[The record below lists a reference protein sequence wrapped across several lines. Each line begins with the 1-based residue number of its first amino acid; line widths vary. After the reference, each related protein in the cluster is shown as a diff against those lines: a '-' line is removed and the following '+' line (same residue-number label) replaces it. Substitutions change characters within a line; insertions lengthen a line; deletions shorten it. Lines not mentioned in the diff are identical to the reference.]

1 MRWKSLRSASAKRC
15 RAAATSA
22 AGCMSI
28 CSGQCVRGEGIIGCV
43 SIDFIS
49 IIHEIVFTKSKI
61 NKFTFVIIFDFSGL
75 TLPRFSLPSTAVS
88 LTGCPNKIPG
98 QTIQNYE
105 SSELLRAS
113 VSERAIALAQLY
125 ARGFEFMGKER
136 FLRWM
141 NRQHVS
147 LGRKRPI
154 DLLDTH
160 FGMVLIGDELG
171 RIEHGVLA

>member
-1 MRWKSLRSASAKRC
+1 M
-15 RAAATSA
+15 
-22 AGCMSI
+22 
-28 CSGQCVRGEGIIGCV
+28 
-43 SIDFIS
+43 
-49 IIHEIVFTKSKI
+49 
-61 NKFTFVIIFDFSGL
+61 
-75 TLPRFSLPSTAVS
+75 S

-125 ARGFEFMGKER
+125 ARGFEFMGEER

-147 LGRKRPI
+147 LGRKRPV